1 MPATTDTEQDF
12 HENATKIDWNF
23 KNSKTLFSLQSDSY
37 DEYRQQQPEEILL
50 ELVEK
55 LGLKKGARIA
65 DIGAGPAREAE
76 ILAYKLGY
84 KVAAIEPA
92 DGMRKSALRRIAR
105 NKNTWAEPLLIIDG
119 QSDET
124 HLPNDSVDLV
134 LMGNSSHWF
143 ISNLD
148 KTTQEFARILKKPGH
163 VAISYTL
170 YDQESELIT
179 SLHSVLS
186 QYCSSY
192 STSRSQVIR
201 SKEIKPR
208 SFASHYIEDLKIRE
222 TRRVIRTKDYNFYE
236 FCKLLSTHSF
246 FPQRD
251 IEVIKFI
258 ENQQA
263 SELITRSSIIAKSEE
278 NSLLVA
284 LSELFDQFSEK
295 EKLTISW
302 QTTLH
307 YGQLK
312 EYQLRKKNI
321 VLPESVALA

>member
-1 MPATTDTEQDF
+1 MSTTKDTDNNF
-12 HENATKIDWNF
+12 HQNAPRIDWNL

-37 DEYRQQQPEEILL
+37 DEFRQQQPEEIIL
-50 ELVEK
+50 ELVEA
-55 LGLKKGARIA
+55 LGLEKGSRIA

-84 KVAAIEPA
+84 KVIAVEPA
-92 DGMRKSALRRIAR
+92 DGMRKSALRRIAK
-105 NKNTWAEPLLIIDG
+105 NKNIWAEPLNIIDG
-119 QSDET
+119 KSDDT
-124 HLPNDSVDLV
+124 HLPDNSIDLV

-148 KTTQEFARILKKPGH
+148 KTTQEFARILKNPGN
-163 VAISYTL
+163 VALFYTL

-179 SLHSVLS
+179 SLHNVLS
-186 QYCSSY
+186 QHCSGY

-201 SKEIKPR
+201 SREIKPR
-208 SFASHYIEDLKIRE
+208 SFASHYIEDSKIRE
-222 TRRVIRTKDYNFYE
+222 AQKVIRAKEHNFYE

-246 FPQRD
+246 FPKRD
-251 IEVIKFI
+251 VEVLKFI

-263 SELITRSSIIAKSEE
+263 PELITRSSIIAKSEE

-284 LSELFDQFSEK
+284 LNQLFDQYAEK

-312 EYQLRKKNI
+312 EYQLLKENI
-321 VLPESVALA
+321 IFPKSVALA